1 MSSVYELSASLR
13 PRLRRCVSMGSEGGN
28 GDWTVGKLKKCKS
41 FPATRDTKS
50 SNFSIQAKIK
60 KFKTL
65 KLVLYA
71 AFQFLH
77 TVGLE
82 NEDATTQETN
92 INNGEQRN
100 TFVGLMSRDVP
111 FDDGIS
117 NSDTDPN
124 IPFYYMPWVMGAVIY
139 LLGLLFL
146 FHWIG

>member
-1 MSSVYELSASLR
+1 MEIGGLGLVSITENRNMLLKDVDDLSNNSL
-13 PRLRRCVSMGSEGGN
+13 
-28 GDWTVGKLKKCKS
+28 
-41 FPATRDTKS
+41 
-50 SNFSIQAKIK
+50 
-60 KFKTL
+60 
-65 KLVLYA
+65 
-71 AFQFLH
+71 
-77 TVGLE
+77 
-82 NEDATTQETN
+82 TN